1 MRAVQI
7 HCLAGRCH
15 RKPRCAAGLRPAGAI
30 GNWLRENP
38 DAQMVPRTFFFVGKA
53 APAYRLAKLIVKFI
67 TNVANTIDDDP
78 AVRGRLK
85 VVFLPEYNVS
95 LAERLI
101 PASDIFNQISTAGY
115 EASGTSNMKFM
126 MNGAL
131 TVGTRDGATIEM
143 AEEAGEEN
151 LFLFGLSAEQVENSR
166 AWYNPHWH
174 YENEPETRAALDLI
188 FSDHFS
194 RNEPGLFA
202 PLRDTLLTQGD
213 HSGGPDLLLAG
224 AGRARVTVYRSRR
237 VGAQSDS
244 ERSKFREVF
253 ERPYHCRIRSRDLE
267 GETMPSTLE
276 KRSATGQPKP
286 GTISPLAGKPAP
298 KEMLI
303 DVARLEREYFARRPD
318 VQDRNQLVSFGTS
331 GHRGSPLHGT
341 FTEAHILAIT
351 QAICD
356 YRREQGTDGPL
367 YMGKDTHALSAPA
380 QRTALEVL
388 AANGVETII
397 QENDGVTPT
406 PVISRAILV
415 YNGGRKA
422 HLADGIVVTPSHN
435 PPEDGGF
442 KYNPPN
448 GGPADTDVTRW
459 VEDRANE
466 LLRAG
471 NVGVKRI
478 PFKKAIQASTTD
490 QEDFVLPYVRDLK
503 NVVDMDAIRG
513 ANLKLGVDPLG
524 GAARSYWEPINSVY
538 GLDIV
543 VVNPTIDPTFSFMTV
558 DHDGKIRMDCSSP
571 YAMARLVGLKDQYQ
585 VAFANDPDSDRH
597 GIVTPV
603 AGLMNPNH
611 YLAVAIRYLLT
622 HRPQWGPGVVV
633 GKTLVSSSMIDRVVK
648 KLGRQLREV
657 PVGFKWFVP
666 GLVDG
671 SYCFGGEESAGA
683 SFLRLDGTVWTT
695 DKDGPI
701 MDLLAAEITARTGKN
716 PGEHYREMTAEFG
729 TPYYT
734 RIDAPATPEQKA
746 KLQKLSPEAVKESDL
761 AGEPITAKLTKAPG
775 NDASIGGLK
784 VVAESGWFAARPSG
798 TENIYKIYAES
809 FKGPAHLNAIVSE
822 AQEMVNR
829 ALGA

>member
-1 MRAVQI
+1 
-7 HCLAGRCH
+7 
-15 RKPRCAAGLRPAGAI
+15 
-30 GNWLRENP
+30 
-38 DAQMVPRTFFFVGKA
+38 
-53 APAYRLAKLIVKFI
+53 
-67 TNVANTIDDDP
+67 
-78 AVRGRLK
+78 
-85 VVFLPEYNVS
+85 
-95 LAERLI
+95 
-101 PASDIFNQISTAGY
+101 
-115 EASGTSNMKFM
+115 
-126 MNGAL
+126 
-131 TVGTRDGATIEM
+131 
-143 AEEAGEEN
+143 
-151 LFLFGLSAEQVENSR
+151 
-166 AWYNPHWH
+166 
-174 YENEPETRAALDLI
+174 
-188 FSDHFS
+188 
-194 RNEPGLFA
+194 
-202 PLRDTLLTQGD
+202 
-213 HSGGPDLLLAG
+213 
-224 AGRARVTVYRSRR
+224 
-237 VGAQSDS
+237 
-244 ERSKFREVF
+244 
-253 ERPYHCRIRSRDLE
+253 
-267 GETMPSTLE
+267 MPSTLE
-276 KRSATGQPKP
+276 PRSLTGEPN
-286 GTISPLAGKPAP
+286 ISPLAGKPAP
-298 KEMLI
+298 KEML
-303 DVARLEREYFARRPD
+303 VNVVRLEKEYFERRPD
-318 VQDRNQLVSFGTS
+318 LHDRNQLVSFGTS

-367 YMGKDTHALSAPA
+367 YMGKDTHAISGPS

-388 AANGVETII
+388 AANNVETII
-397 QENDGVTPT
+397 QQGDSVTPT

-415 YNGGRKA
+415 YNRGRKE
-422 HLADGIVVTPSHN
+422 HLADGIVITPSHN
-435 PPEDGGF
+435 PPEEGGF

-471 NVGVKRI
+471 NVGIRRV
-478 PFKKAIQASTTD
+478 PFSRAIQVATTH
-490 QEDFVLPYVRDLK
+490 QEDFVLPYVRDLE

-513 ANLKLGVDPLG
+513 AGLTLGVDPLG
-524 GAARSYWEPINSVY
+524 GAARPYWEPINSIY

-603 AGLMNPNH
+603 SGLMNPNH
-611 YLAVAIRYLLT
+611 YLAVAIQYLLT
-622 HRPQWGPGVVV
+622 HRPQWRQEVAV

-648 KLGRQLREV
+648 KLGRELLEV
-657 PVGFKWFVP
+657 PVGFKWFVR

-671 SYCFGGEESAGA
+671 SCCFGGEESAGA
-683 SFLRLDGTVWTT
+683 SFVRLDGTVWTT

-716 PGEHYREMTAEFG
+716 PGEHYRELTAEFG
-729 TPYYT
+729 SPYYT

-746 KLQKLSPEAVKESDL
+746 KLQKLSPNAVKESDL

-775 NDASIGGLK
+775 NDAPIGGLK

-809 FKGPAHLNAIVSE
+809 FKSQTHLTAILSE
-822 AQEMVNR
+822 AQEMVNN
-829 ALGA
+829 ALSSSVVVPQGGGRT